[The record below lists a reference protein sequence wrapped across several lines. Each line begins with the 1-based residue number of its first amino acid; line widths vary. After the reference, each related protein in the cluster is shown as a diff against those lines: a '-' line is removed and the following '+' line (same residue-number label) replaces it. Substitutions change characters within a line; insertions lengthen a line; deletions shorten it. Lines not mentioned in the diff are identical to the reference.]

1 MKKFGFLKIT
11 GSSLLAVFLLSFA
24 AACTPKEEPSD
35 VPAVQADSVL
45 VQNVET
51 LAQDGT
57 AESGEQAAA
66 AEEKGGQTG
75 EDTGEEAG
83 EKDSGVSQ
91 NSAGEN
97 VSGNQVSGD
106 GIPDE
111 DGFGE
116 ETEGQDE

>member
-57 AESGEQAAA
+57 AESGEQERRADKPKKIR
-66 AEEKGGQTG
+66 EKKQG
-75 EDTGEEAG
+75 
-83 EKDSGVSQ
+83 KR
-91 NSAGEN
+91 
-97 VSGNQVSGD
+97 
-106 GIPDE
+106 IPAYLRIPQ
-111 DGFGE
+111 GK
-116 ETEGQDE
+116 T

>member
-57 AESGEQAAA
+57 AESRRLQQRKRADKPKKIR
-66 AEEKGGQTG
+66 EKKQG
-75 EDTGEEAG
+75 
-83 EKDSGVSQ
+83 KR
-91 NSAGEN
+91 
-97 VSGNQVSGD
+97 
-106 GIPDE
+106 IPAYLRIPQ
-111 DGFGE
+111 GKM
-116 ETEGQDE
+116 

>member
-66 AEEKGGQTG
+66 AEERADKP
-75 EDTGEEAG
+75 
-83 EKDSGVSQ
+83 EKIREKKQGKRIPAYLQ
-91 NSAGEN
+91 NS
-97 VSGNQVSGD
+97 
-106 GIPDE
+106 
-111 DGFGE
+111 
-116 ETEGQDE
+116 EGKT

>member
-57 AESGEQAAA
+57 GSRRLQQKRRADKPKKIR
-66 AEEKGGQTG
+66 EKKQG
-75 EDTGEEAG
+75 
-83 EKDSGVSQ
+83 KR
-91 NSAGEN
+91 
-97 VSGNQVSGD
+97 
-106 GIPDE
+106 IPAYLRIPQ
-111 DGFGE
+111 GK
-116 ETEGQDE
+116 T